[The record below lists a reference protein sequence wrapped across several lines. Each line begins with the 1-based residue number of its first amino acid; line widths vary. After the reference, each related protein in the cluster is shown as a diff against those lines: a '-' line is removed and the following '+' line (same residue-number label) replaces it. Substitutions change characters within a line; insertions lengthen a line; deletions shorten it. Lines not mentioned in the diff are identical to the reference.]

1 MPRHTQDPLRR
12 ECEAATKSKEL
23 EEVRKMFRLKSALG
37 TLVLG
42 TALVAP
48 LLTSGCAARVRYYDD
63 YYSDYHPWND
73 GEARAYR
80 VWLGER
86 HYEYREFNHL
96 SREQQ
101 RDYWHWRHDHSGR
114 Y

>member
-1 MPRHTQDPLRR
+1 MR
-12 ECEAATKSKEL
+12 S
-23 EEVRKMFRLKSALG
+23 FWG

-42 TALVAP
+42 SALAVP
-48 LLTSGCAARVRYYDD
+48 LLSSGCAARVHYYDS
-63 YYSDYHPWND
+63 YYADYHPWND

-86 HYEYREFNHL
+86 RYEYRDF
-96 SREQQ
+96 SRLNRDEQ
-101 RDYWHWRHDHSGR
+101 RDYWRWRHDHPGR